1 VTAPHSSVSRAIR
14 AGAALA
20 TLAVGVALGACN
32 TEGAKPP
39 VSTAPSLA
47 DTADQTMFKVRTLL
61 TDQGLMRAELL
72 ADTAYAFEEGT
83 RFEMRGVHT
92 TFYTKNGAKDAVL
105 TSREGTY
112 NTRLG
117 NMEARGNVVVV
128 SEDGRRLTTP
138 ELRYDQAKNEIASDS
153 AFVATD
159 PQHRLEGIG
168 FRSDPN
174 MNNVRCLNACRG
186 SAGTVNVPTSSPAGA
201 APAARDTVGGIRPG
215 SRPGTFRLP

>member
-1 VTAPHSSVSRAIR
+1 MTLRR
-14 AGAALA
+14 LAGRRRNRVPALL
-20 TLAVGVALGACN
+20 TLGVALAATVACQRDGAQ
-32 TEGAKPP
+32 PP
-39 VSTAPSLA
+39 VTGAPSPA
-47 DTADQTMFKVRTLL
+47 DTADQTMFRVRTLL

-92 TFYTKNGAKDAVL
+92 TFFTKNGAKDAVL

-117 NMEARGNVVVV
+117 NMQARGNVVVV

-159 PQHRLEGIG
+159 PQRRLEGIG

-174 MNNVRCLNACRG
+174 MVNVRCLNACRG
-186 SAGTVNVPTSSPAGA
+186 SAGTVNVPASGPAPGA
-201 APAARDTVGGIRPG
+201 APVRRDTSSGIRPG
-215 SRPGTFRLP
+215 SQPGTG